1 MVASSTLSRPPVPN
15 RRRRVRHKIQ
25 TPAYASFTAQS
36 QGAMLDLHEILNISE
51 DGLALQCHSRL
62 EVNSHVSLCLDLT
75 DCANQIF
82 TTGQVIWSNDSGRAG
97 ICFFD
102 LPVSSLAR
110 LREWLFLN
118 VMAGVAN
125 DEIGPRQF
133 TAPRPDYTDTLS
145 AVTAVQRQVEGL
157 GADLSGA
164 LQLIAERAHSLVR
177 GTGVAV
183 ALADDDPEFMI
194 CRASSGESAPPVGA
208 RLQIGSGFSGE
219 CVKSGR
225 LIRCDDSENDARV
238 AAETCRAFG
247 IRSLLAA
254 PVLVGKKAIGIIEAF
269 SNQPD
274 AFSAPEE
281 KVLQRLAETI
291 VPAVNRAARAENL
304 PALVAPK
311 PEPLSTAPGSVL
323 FGAQGA
329 EENKTVADENSMGGV
344 GLPRSHLIILIIAA
358 AMIALVLGYSLAPWI
373 QSKFQ
378 ERGRTHL
385 ETVLASTQRPKS
397 EGDSAPAVETATLE
411 QLRQMAES
419 GDAAAENA
427 LGLRYATGDGVKLD
441 EREAVRWFTRAAER
455 GSVSAQS
462 KLGSFYYSGRGVAPD
477 ATKAYFWM
485 TVARLSGDDASK
497 ALTPFVRA
505 RLTRAQAAAID
516 ADADRWLEEHNPT
529 AKPRAGR

>member
-1 MVASSTLSRPPVPN
+1 MVASSALLRPAVPN

-51 DGLALQCHSRL
+51 DGLALQCHSPL
-62 EVNSHVSLCLDLT
+62 EVNSQVNLCLDLA

-82 TTGQVIWSNDSGRAG
+82 TTGEVIWANDFGRAG
-97 ICFFD
+97 IRFFD
-102 LPVSSLAR
+102 LPSSSLAR

-118 VMAGVAN
+118 VIAGVAN
-125 DEIGPRQF
+125 DEVGPREF
-133 TAPRPDYTDTLS
+133 TSPRPDYTDTLS

-177 GTGVAV
+177 GTGVAI

-194 CRASSGESAPPVGA
+194 CRASFGDSAPPVGA

-225 LIRCDDSENDARV
+225 LIRCEDSENDVRL
-238 AAETCRAFG
+238 AAETCRALG
-247 IRSLLAA
+247 IRSLVAA
-254 PVLVGKKAIGIIEAF
+254 PVLVGKKSIGIIEAF
-269 SNQPD
+269 SDQPD
-274 AFSAPEE
+274 AFSAAEE
-281 KVLQRLAETI
+281 KVLQRLGETI
-291 VPAVNRAARAENL
+291 VAAVNRAARAENL
-304 PALVAPK
+304 PPLVAPK
-311 PEPLSTAPGSVL
+311 PEPISAAPGSVL
-323 FGAQGA
+323 FAGQTPA
-329 EENKTVADENSMGGV
+329 ESETANDKNIGGV
-344 GLPRSHLIILIIAA
+344 SLPRSHLVILLIAA

-378 ERGRTHL
+378 ERGRTNL
-385 ETVLASTQRPKS
+385 QTVLASTQPPKTEEAS
-397 EGDSAPAVETATLE
+397 GPTVETATLE
-411 QLRQMAES
+411 QLRQMADN

-427 LGLRYATGDGVKLD
+427 LGLRYATGDGIKLD
-441 EREAVRWFTRAAER
+441 EKEAVRWFTRAAEN
-455 GSVSAQS
+455 GSVAAQS
-462 KLGSFYYSGRGVAPD
+462 KLGSFYYSGRGVPAD

-485 TVARLSGDDASK
+485 AVARLSGDDASK

-505 RLTRAQAAAID
+505 RLTRAQAVAID
-516 ADADRWLEEHNPT
+516 ADADRWLQEHYPT
-529 AKPRAGR
+529 AKPSAGR